1 MQKLDACPVCNSNGF
16 ENYLNCEDHTVS
28 HSSFSIV
35 TCKNCTFKF
44 TNPRPDSNEI
54 VKYYESIDYISH
66 SNTSTGLFNKIYQ
79 AIRNYTISQKYSM
92 VSNYVSR
99 GTLLDIGCG
108 TGEFLNHFSKRGW
121 NVCGVEP
128 SSSARKMAITNYNL
142 NVLDEDKIAQLKD
155 ESFNVISMWHVLEHV
170 HLLSDRLKQINR
182 IISKDGLLVIAVPN
196 YTSYDA
202 KHYREKWA
210 AYDLPRHLYHFSPKT
225 MNQLLTQNGF
235 QLVKTLPMKFDS
247 FYVSMLS
254 EKYKNGKINYIKA
267 CLIGFVSNLKAGLKK
282 DNSYSSQIYLFK
294 KSN

>member
-16 ENYLNCEDHTVS
+16 ENYLNCKDHTVS
-28 HSSFSIV
+28 HSSFSIL
-35 TCKNCTFKF
+35 TCKTCTFKF